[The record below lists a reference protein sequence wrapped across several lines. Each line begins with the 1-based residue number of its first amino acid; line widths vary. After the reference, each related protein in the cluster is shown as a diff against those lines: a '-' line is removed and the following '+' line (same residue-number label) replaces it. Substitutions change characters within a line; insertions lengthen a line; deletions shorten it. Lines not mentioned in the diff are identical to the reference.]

1 MNITMIPLTDLRPNP
16 KNVRLHSAKQLEEYK
31 RSISMFGQT
40 KAIVCD
46 ENNVILIGNG
56 LYSAMQALGMKEAA
70 CYVKA
75 GMSEHE
81 KLKMMMADNKVYSLG
96 VDNLEAIEDIISELG
111 STKDF
116 DIPGYDADLLET
128 LTFDPIE
135 ADDFMGGYGI
145 LDDSTKAGM
154 EKAAARYEQEDAE
167 FTASAENLTPSG
179 QNRPLEAPG
188 TANAP
193 EGDAGIGANTGNALE
208 TVGNAL
214 QRRFIVCPKC
224 GEKIWL

>member
-1 MNITMIPLTDLRPNP
+1 MNITMIPLANLTPNP

-96 VDNLEAIEDIISELG
+96 VDNLEAIEGIIAELG
-111 STKDF
+111 EIKDF
-116 DIPGYDADLLET
+116 DIPGYDSDLLET

-145 LDDSTKAGM
+145 LDDGQKAGM
-154 EKAAARYEQEDAE
+154 QRAAEKYEAEEAE
-167 FTASAENLTPSG
+167 FAASAENLTPAA
-179 QNRPLEAPG
+179 QNRPIPEPSSGFSTEPHIGAGLEEK
-188 TANAP
+188 P
-193 EGDAGIGANTGNALE
+193 EKTAGI
-208 TVGNAL
+208 AL